1 MKTRLPLV
9 LCLLAACAAP
19 PLREP
24 EAPPAA
30 SAPTAAVSVSQ
41 VPAGA
46 PSAGSAADKPGGPLL
61 LDGVPAIPDA
71 LRTRLGRFLETRSA
85 PLGALSDDGRSVLVT
100 TRFGQTAQTHW
111 VQRPLGA
118 RTQLTF
124 RGEPVSRPSFPPG
137 STDAL
142 LFSSDTG
149 GNEQF
154 QLHRQDL
161 KTGESVLLTNGKSRN
176 EAYAWSKKGDKLA
189 FSSNARNG
197 RDIDIWLSDGQ
208 TAGSAK
214 LLLERTGHW
223 VPLEFSAD
231 DKQLLL
237 LEYVS
242 INDSRIHLADLESK
256 AVRRISPEAP
266 VAAYRAATL
275 DPSGKRAFVTSDREG
290 EFTEVYEVDLIKA
303 DAPWKPL
310 TRHIKWNVEEIALSP
325 DGRTLAF
332 CVNED
337 GLSVLRLLDT
347 ATKKDRVVPG
357 VPKGVISGL
366 RFARKASVLG
376 FTFASATTPGDAFS
390 FDVGRGKLERWTES
404 EIGGLPKSRFV
415 EPTLVRFKS
424 FDGLSVP
431 AFYYAAKADGPR
443 PVVVWIHGGPEMQAR
458 PELSPLI
465 QYLVTQ
471 SKISVLVPNV
481 RGSDGYG
488 KSYLL
493 LDNGEKREDSV
504 KDIGALLDWV
514 GTRPE
519 LDKKRVAVF
528 GGSYGG
534 YMVLASL
541 THFPERIVAGV
552 DVVGISNFV
561 TFLNNT
567 SEYRRDLR
575 RAEYGDERDPKMK
588 ALLQRISPTTNVAR
602 IKSALFVAQ
611 GLNDPR
617 VPASEAEQIVAGV
630 RKTGRDVWYMLA
642 KNEGHGFTKKENR
655 DTFSL
660 LSVMFLEKQLG
671 ASAK

>member
-46 PSAGSAADKPGGPLL
+46 PSAGSAADKPGGPLV

-431 AFYYAAKADGPR
+431 AFYFAAKADGPR

>member
-1 MKTRLPLV
+1 MKTRLPFV
-9 LCLLAACAAP
+9 LCLLAACASP

-30 SAPTAAVSVSQ
+30 SAAPAAVSVSQ

-46 PSAGSAADKPGGPLL
+46 PSASGVADKPGGPLV

-161 KTGESVLLTNGKSRN
+161 KTGESVMLTNGKSRN
-176 EAYAWSKKGDKLA
+176 EAYTWSKKGDKLA

-197 RDIDIWLSDGQ
+197 RDIDIWLSDGK
-208 TAGSAK
+208 TAASAK
-214 LLLERTGHW
+214 LLLERKGHW

-256 AVRRISPEAP
+256 AVRRLSPETP

-290 EFTEVYEVDLIKA
+290 EFTEVYEVDLVKA

-325 DGRTLAF
+325 DGRTLALS
-332 CVNED
+332 VNED

-366 RFARKASVLG
+366 KFARKASVLG
-376 FTFASATTPGDAFS
+376 FTFASATTPGDSFS

-465 QYLVTQ
+465 QYLVTE

-671 ASAK
+671 AAAK

>member
-1 MKTRLPLV
+1 
-9 LCLLAACAAP
+9 
-19 PLREP
+19 
-24 EAPPAA
+24 
-30 SAPTAAVSVSQ
+30 
-41 VPAGA
+41 
-46 PSAGSAADKPGGPLL
+46 
-61 LDGVPAIPDA
+61 
-71 LRTRLGRFLETRSA
+71 
-85 PLGALSDDGRSVLVT
+85 
-100 TRFGQTAQTHW
+100 
-111 VQRPLGA
+111 
-118 RTQLTF
+118 
-124 RGEPVSRPSFPPG
+124 
-137 STDAL
+137 
-142 LFSSDTG
+142 
-149 GNEQF
+149 
-154 QLHRQDL
+154 
-161 KTGESVLLTNGKSRN
+161 
-176 EAYAWSKKGDKLA
+176 
-189 FSSNARNG
+189 
-197 RDIDIWLSDGQ
+197 
-208 TAGSAK
+208 
-214 LLLERTGHW
+214 
-223 VPLEFSAD
+223 
-231 DKQLLL
+231 
-237 LEYVS
+237 
-242 INDSRIHLADLESK
+242 
-256 AVRRISPEAP
+256 
-266 VAAYRAATL
+266 
-275 DPSGKRAFVTSDREG
+275 
-290 EFTEVYEVDLIKA
+290 
-303 DAPWKPL
+303 
-310 TRHIKWNVEEIALSP
+310 
-325 DGRTLAF
+325 
-332 CVNED
+332 
-337 GLSVLRLLDT
+337 
-347 ATKKDRVVPG
+347 
-357 VPKGVISGL
+357 
-366 RFARKASVLG
+366 
-376 FTFASATTPGDAFS
+376 
-390 FDVGRGKLERWTES
+390 VGRGKLERWTES

-465 QYLVTQ
+465 QYLVTE

-493 LDNGEKREDSV
+493 RDNGEKREDSV

-588 ALLQRISPTTNVAR
+588 AFLQRISPTTNVAR

-671 ASAK
+671 AEAK

>member
-1 MKTRLPLV
+1 MKTRLPV
-9 LCLLAACAAP
+9 ALCLLAACASP

-30 SAPTAAVSVSQ
+30 SAPPAAVSVSQ
-41 VPAGA
+41 VPAGV
-46 PSAGSAADKPGGPLL
+46 PPSSAGDKPGGPLVL
-61 LDGVPAIPDA
+61 EGVPAIPDA
-71 LRTRLGRFLETRSA
+71 LRGRLGRFLETRSA

-111 VQRPLGA
+111 VERPLGA
-118 RTQLTF
+118 RSQLTF
-124 RGEPVSRPSFPPG
+124 RPEPVSRPSFQPG

-142 LFSSDTG
+142 VFSSDTG

-154 QLHRQDL
+154 QLYRQDL
-161 KTGESVLLTNGKSRN
+161 KTGESLRLTNGKSRN
-176 EAYAWSKKGDKLA
+176 EAYTWSKKGDRLA

-197 RDIDIWLSDGQ
+197 RDIDIWLSDGK
-208 TAGSAK
+208 TAESAK
-214 LLLERTGHW
+214 LLFERKGHW

-256 AVRRISPEAP
+256 AVRRISPDAP

-290 EFTEVYEVDLIKA
+290 EFTEVYEVDLAKP

-325 DGRTLAF
+325 DGKTLALS
-332 CVNED
+332 VNED
-337 GLSVLRLLDT
+337 GFSVLRLYDT

-366 RFARKASVLG
+366 KFARKASVLG

-390 FDVGRGKLERWTES
+390 FDVGKNKLERWTES
-404 EIGGLPKSRFV
+404 EVGGLPKGRFV

-431 AFYYAAKADGPR
+431 AFYYSAKADGPR

-465 QYLVTQ
+465 QYLVTE

-493 LDNGEKREDSV
+493 LDNGAKREDSV

-561 TFLNNT
+561 TFLKNT

-575 RAEYGDERDPKMK
+575 RAEYGDERDPKMNE
-588 ALLQRISPTTNVAR
+588 LLQRISPTTNVGR

-630 RKTGRDVWYMLA
+630 RKSGRDVWYMLA

-660 LSVMFLEKQLG
+660 LSVMFLEKQL
-671 ASAK
+671 AAAAK